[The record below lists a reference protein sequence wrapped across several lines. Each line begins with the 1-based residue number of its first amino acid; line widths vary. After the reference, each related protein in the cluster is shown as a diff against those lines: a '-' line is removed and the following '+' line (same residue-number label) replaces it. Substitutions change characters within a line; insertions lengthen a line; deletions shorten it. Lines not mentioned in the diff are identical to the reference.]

1 MIPNYYE
8 FQNAAKIL
16 SGELAIENIPHEL
29 IALGAKK
36 VLILTDKTLEKIG
49 TLQIVIDALSGKDV
63 EIAGIFSDIPTD
75 SSIDVINQI
84 VKMYKDLNCE
94 AILAL
99 GGGSVIDT
107 AKGTRMVLAQE
118 KENIMDLAGCE
129 LITYG
134 KHIPFIVIPTTSG
147 TGSEVTLVAVILNK
161 LQNIKMEFISYYLVP
176 DVAVLD
182 PRMTL
187 TLPKKISASTGIDAL
202 CHAVEAYTCLQKNP
216 LSDAYAT
223 SAIEI
228 IRDNLID
235 VIKNGGDKKLRL
247 AMANASLMA
256 GVAFSNSMVGVVH
269 AIGHSVGAV
278 SRVPHGD
285 AMSILLPH
293 CMRFNKDKLE
303 AEYAKLL
310 LYIAG
315 EEVYVNT
322 PSDKKAD
329 KTIECIVELLKELH
343 DISGLPT
350 KLSEANVKKEDF
362 DAIAKKALNDGAII
376 VNPKHVDYDDV
387 IKILKQAY

>member
-16 SGELAIENIPHEL
+16 SGEFAIENIPHEL
-29 IALGAKK
+29 KSLGAKK
-36 VLILTDKTLEKIG
+36 ILILTDKTLEKIG
-49 TLQIVIDALSGKDV
+49 TLQILVDAISCKDI
-63 EIAGIFSDIPTD
+63 EIAGIYTDIPTD
-75 SSIDVINQI
+75 SSIDVINEI
-84 VKMYKDLNCE
+84 VKMYKELNCE
-94 AILAL
+94 AIIAL

-134 KHIPFIVIPTTSG
+134 KHIPFVAIPTTSG

-187 TLPKKISASTGIDAL
+187 TLPKKITASTGIDAL
-202 CHAVEAYTCLQKNP
+202 CHAVEGYTCLQKNP
-216 LSDAYAT
+216 ISDAYAT

-228 IRDNLID
+228 IRDDL
-235 VIKNGGDKKLRL
+235 VETVKNGSDKKLRL

-256 GVAFSNSMVGVVH
+256 GIAFSNSMVGMIH

-285 AMSILLPH
+285 AMSILMPH

-322 PSDKKAD
+322 PNEKKAD
-329 KTIECIVELLKELH
+329 KTIEYIEEMIKELNE
-343 DISGLPT
+343 IAGLPI

-362 DAIAKKALNDGAII
+362 EAIAKKSLNDGAII
-376 VNPKHVDYDDV
+376 VNPKHVDYNDV
-387 IKILKQAY
+387 IKILEQAF

>member
-322 PSDKKAD
+322 PRDKKAD

-376 VNPKHVDYDDV
+376 VNPKHVDYDEV

>member
-315 EEVYVNT
+315 EEIYVNT
-322 PSDKKAD
+322 PRDKKAD

>member
-322 PSDKKAD
+322 PRDKKAD

>member
-29 IALGAKK
+29 ISLGAKK

-84 VKMYKDLNCE
+84 VKMYKELNCE

-235 VIKNGGDKKLRL
+235 VVKNGGDKKLRL

-315 EEVYVNT
+315 EEIYVNT
-322 PSDKKAD
+322 PRDKKAD

>member
-16 SGELAIENIPHEL
+16 SGEFAIENIPHEL
-29 IALGAKK
+29 KSLGAKK
-36 VLILTDKTLEKIG
+36 ILILTDKTLEKIG
-49 TLQIVIDALSGKDV
+49 TLQILVDAISCKDI
-63 EIAGIFSDIPTD
+63 EIAGIYTDIPTD
-75 SSIDVINQI
+75 SSIDVINEI
-84 VKMYKDLNCE
+84 VKMYKELNCE
-94 AILAL
+94 AIIAL

-134 KHIPFIVIPTTSG
+134 KHIPFVAIPTTSG

-187 TLPKKISASTGIDAL
+187 TLPKKITASTGIDAL
-202 CHAVEAYTCLQKNP
+202 CHAVEGYTCLQKNP
-216 LSDAYAT
+216 ISDAYAT

-228 IRDNLID
+228 IRDNL
-235 VIKNGGDKKLRL
+235 VETVKNGSDKKLRL

-256 GVAFSNSMVGVVH
+256 GIAFSNSMVGMIH

-285 AMSILLPH
+285 AMSILMPH
-293 CMRFNKDKLE
+293 CMRFNKEKLE

-322 PSDKKAD
+322 PNEKKAD
-329 KTIECIVELLKELH
+329 KTIEYIEEMIKELNE
-343 DISGLPT
+343 IAGLPI

-362 DAIAKKALNDGAII
+362 EAIAKKSLNDGAII
-376 VNPKHVDYDDV
+376 VNPKHVDYNDV
-387 IKILKQAY
+387 IKILEQAF

>member
-29 IALGAKK
+29 ISLGAKK
-36 VLILTDKTLEKIG
+36 ILILTDKTLEKIG
-49 TLQIVIDALSGKDV
+49 TLQIVIDAISGKNI
-63 EIAGIFSDIPTD
+63 EIAGVFSEIPTD

-235 VIKNGGDKKLRL
+235 VIKNGRDKKLRL

-322 PSDKKAD
+322 PRDKKAD